1 MQERFKL
8 RVWDKLAN
16 KMTYNF
22 MLGNFIQKSQTD
34 YEKKDWVAINYEPD
48 YICFNNEATDNLVL
62 MQPTGLRD
70 KNNKLI
76 YEGDIVNV
84 YVSSEKLY
92 RYQVKFEIGSF
103 MLVSNHEIFDFPNKW
118 NDNVYPL
125 SQLYFEYENEDYCI
139 DQLEVIG
146 NVYENPELLEVG
158 KGRSNR

>member
-1 MQERFKL
+1 MQDRFKL
-8 RVWDKLAN
+8 RVWDTLAN

-34 YEKKDWVAINYEPD
+34 YEKKDWVGINYEPD
-48 YICFNNEATDNLVL
+48 YICFNNAGIDYLVL

-70 KNNKLI
+70 KNGKLI

-103 MLVSNHEIFDFPNKW
+103 MLVSDEEIFDFPNKW

-125 SQLYFEYENEDYCI
+125 SQLYFEYDNEENCI

-146 NVYENPELLEVG
+146 NVYENPELLGVE
-158 KGRSNR
+158 NE

>member
-1 MQERFKL
+1 MQDRFKL
-8 RVWDKLAN
+8 RVWDTLAN

-22 MLGNFIQKSQTD
+22 MLGNFMQKSQTD
-34 YEKKDWVAINYEPD
+34 YEKKDWVGINYEPD
-48 YICFNNEATDNLVL
+48 YICFNNEGIDYLVL

-70 KNNKLI
+70 KNGKLI

-103 MLVSNHEIFDFPNKW
+103 MLVSDGEIFDFPNKW

-125 SQLYFEYENEDYCI
+125 SQLYFEYDNEENCI

-146 NVYENPELLEVG
+146 NVYENPELLGVE
-158 KGRSNR
+158 NE

>member
-1 MQERFKL
+1 MQDRFKL
-8 RVWDKLAN
+8 RVWDTLAN

-22 MLGNFIQKSQTD
+22 MIGNFIQKSQTD
-34 YEKKDWVAINYEPD
+34 YEKKDWVGINYEPD
-48 YICFNNEATDNLVL
+48 YICFNNEGIDYLVL

-70 KNNKLI
+70 KNGKLI

-84 YVSSEKLY
+84 YISSEKLY

-103 MLVSNHEIFDFPNKW
+103 MLVSNEEIFDFPNKW

-125 SQLYFEYENEDYCI
+125 SQLYFEYDNEENCI

-146 NVYENPELLEVG
+146 NVYENPELLGVE
-158 KGRSNR
+158 NE

>member
-1 MQERFKL
+1 MQDRFKL
-8 RVWDKLAN
+8 RVWDTLAN

-34 YEKKDWVAINYEPD
+34 YEKKDWVGINYEPD
-48 YICFNNEATDNLVL
+48 YICFNNEGIDYLVL

-70 KNNKLI
+70 KNGKLI

-103 MLVSNHEIFDFPNKW
+103 MLVSNEEIFDFPNKW

-125 SQLYFEYENEDYCI
+125 SQLYFEYDNEENCI

-146 NVYENPELLEVG
+146 NVYENPELLGVE
-158 KGRSNR
+158 NE

>member
-8 RVWDKLAN
+8 RVWDKLAS

-22 MLGNFIQKSQTD
+22 MLGNFIQKSPIE

-103 MLVSNHEIFDFPNKW
+103 MLVSDEEIFDFPNRW

-146 NVYENPELLEVG
+146 NVYENPELLEVEM
-158 KGRSNR
+158 RLQIN

>member
-1 MQERFKL
+1 
-8 RVWDKLAN
+8 
-16 KMTYNF
+16 
-22 MLGNFIQKSQTD
+22 
-34 YEKKDWVAINYEPD
+34 
-48 YICFNNEATDNLVL
+48 

-103 MLVSNHEIFDFPNKW
+103 MLVSNEEIFDFPNKW

-125 SQLYFEYENEDYCI
+125 SQLYFEYDNEENCI

-146 NVYENPELLEVG
+146 NVYENPELLGVEND
-158 KGRSNR
+158 R